1 MTKPNLGEHHQL
13 WWNLLPLLPKL
24 HLKFVIFAT
33 QITFEICY
41 LCYPN
46 YTWWMKLVRDVRDCL
61 WKNEVF
67 FFFFYSLVYVFVSSV
82 YHCKRN
88 FPVGV
93 LRLQKDIWR
102 TPSWLNAES
111 VTLDEHTQ
119 ENIWDVV
126 KDGEQIENKIL
137 NGME

>member
-1 MTKPNLGEHHQL
+1 MGDQTEPAGRSPTLV
-13 WWNLLPLLPKL
+13 
-24 HLKFVIFAT
+24 KFVTFAA
-33 QITFEICY
+33 QICY

>member
-1 MTKPNLGEHHQL
+1 MGDQTEPAGRSPTLVE
-13 WWNLLPLLPKL
+13 
-24 HLKFVIFAT
+24 FVTFAA
-33 QITFEICY
+33 QICY

-67 FFFFYSLVYVFVSSV
+67 FFFFYSLFYVFVSSV